1 MNKAYLLD
9 TNIVSEFTRE
19 RPNKNVI
26 ALYEARKNICA
37 ISATSFQ
44 ELVYGAEKMPEG
56 KRKNSI
62 KNFIENLKNN
72 MEIIPYDGFAAE
84 ICGRLSGQC
93 SAEGKTLPYADTQI
107 AATAIA
113 NGMVL
118 VTHNAQDF
126 SQATE
131 RSFLRVEDWFSQ
143 QVIALTIFDCRFTKE
158 HKMDFSYIL
167 KTAKILPEKLADFGF
182 EKNDDSF
189 LCRKDLAGTD
199 FYVVLKLESENLSA
213 EVFEKTTDER
223 YVLFDVESAKGSF
236 VCSVRKQVLDI
247 IDKFREKCCV
257 STDVKKKYAEFIQER
272 FGINGDNPWQETPE
286 YTVFRCENKKWFALV
301 MKIKFRQIG
310 IFGDEDVFV
319 VNLKSDCEKIPE
331 IVDKKTVFPAW
342 HMNKKYW
349 ITVLLTSAT
358 DWKKLCEL
366 TERSFELVNKK
377 NRG

>member
-1 MNKAYLLD
+1 MGVKMNKAYLLD

-62 KNFIENLKNN
+62 KIFIENLKNN
-72 MEIIPYDGFAAE
+72 IEIIPYDGFAAE

-118 VTHNAQDF
+118 VTHNTQDF

-143 QVIALTIFDCRFTKE
+143 
-158 HKMDFSYIL
+158 
-167 KTAKILPEKLADFGF
+167 
-182 EKNDDSF
+182 
-189 LCRKDLAGTD
+189 
-199 FYVVLKLESENLSA
+199 
-213 EVFEKTTDER
+213 
-223 YVLFDVESAKGSF
+223 
-236 VCSVRKQVLDI
+236 
-247 IDKFREKCCV
+247 
-257 STDVKKKYAEFIQER
+257 
-272 FGINGDNPWQETPE
+272 
-286 YTVFRCENKKWFALV
+286 
-301 MKIKFRQIG
+301 
-310 IFGDEDVFV
+310 
-319 VNLKSDCEKIPE
+319 
-331 IVDKKTVFPAW
+331 
-342 HMNKKYW
+342 
-349 ITVLLTSAT
+349 
-358 DWKKLCEL
+358 
-366 TERSFELVNKK
+366 
-377 NRG
+377 

>member
-37 ISATSFQ
+37 ITATSYQ

-72 MEIIPYDGFAAE
+72 IEIIPYDGFAAE

-118 VTHNAQDF
+118 VTHNTQDF

-143 QVIALTIFDCRFTKE
+143 
-158 HKMDFSYIL
+158 
-167 KTAKILPEKLADFGF
+167 
-182 EKNDDSF
+182 
-189 LCRKDLAGTD
+189 
-199 FYVVLKLESENLSA
+199 
-213 EVFEKTTDER
+213 
-223 YVLFDVESAKGSF
+223 
-236 VCSVRKQVLDI
+236 
-247 IDKFREKCCV
+247 
-257 STDVKKKYAEFIQER
+257 
-272 FGINGDNPWQETPE
+272 
-286 YTVFRCENKKWFALV
+286 
-301 MKIKFRQIG
+301 
-310 IFGDEDVFV
+310 
-319 VNLKSDCEKIPE
+319 
-331 IVDKKTVFPAW
+331 
-342 HMNKKYW
+342 
-349 ITVLLTSAT
+349 
-358 DWKKLCEL
+358 
-366 TERSFELVNKK
+366 
-377 NRG
+377 